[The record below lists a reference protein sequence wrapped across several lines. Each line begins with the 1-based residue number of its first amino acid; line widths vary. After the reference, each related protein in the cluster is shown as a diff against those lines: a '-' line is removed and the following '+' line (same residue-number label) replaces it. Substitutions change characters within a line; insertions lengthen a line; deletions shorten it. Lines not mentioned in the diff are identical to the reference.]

1 MVSLDDEEKG
11 ILRYLSIDPDEAA
24 SRNDITKYLSSSGY
38 NPVSPQDLKDKLD
51 NLMDYGYI
59 RAKTE
64 KLGRSRVE
72 KFYLSKA
79 LLGGKSKQKKLHGRG
94 GIIQDTS
101 KLVKRLFG
109 SIFLLFGL
117 GFFIHSLNITGSS
130 ISSSG
135 NFNPVFIPT
144 LALAI
149 IGLALLKRSF
159 N

>member
-64 KLGRSRVE
+64 KSGRSRIE

-79 LLGGKSKQKKLHGRG
+79 LLGGKSKQKKLQGRG

-117 GFFIHSLNITGSS
+117 GFFIYDSVITGAI
-130 ISSSG
+130 ISSQE
-135 NFNPVFIPT
+135 NFNPIFIPT
-144 LALAI
+144 LALVI
-149 IGLALLKRSF
+149 IGGILLKKSF